1 MKEPAAN
8 QRQFPR
14 TMIHQQVTVVVEGRE
29 YSAYLRDLSDSG
41 AFLYTTARPEGGT
54 QITMALPKSIDSN
67 TPHITAEVV
76 RVVPLPYPE
85 LRGLAL
91 RFSSRALAVGQA

>member
-8 QRQFPR
+8 QRLYPR
-14 TMIHQQVTVVVEGRE
+14 TLIHQQVTVVVEGRE

-41 AFLYTTARPEGGT
+41 AFLYTTARPAGGM
-54 QITMALPKSIDSN
+54 QVTMALPKSIDSN
-67 TPHITAEVV
+67 APRVSAEVV

-85 LRGLAL
+85 MRGVAL
-91 RFSSRALAVGQA
+91 KFSKRALAQGSA